1 MYSWMF
7 QLPQMIGNAGG
18 ETVNLRLTR
27 DRSGSEGGNWL
38 SSWVNFVFFFF
49 TRAQSRIL
57 HRLWLMEPTI
67 SWGFIINK
75 RLDSVRDLT
84 RRSHSSVSRTMPGI
98 IRFNKHIFIIII
110 PWRTQEMLIS
120 CMWLPKWR
128 IYCDMLH
135 LGWVGLRRPVDAL
148 HNIYQA
154 DSQQSPLFIWF
165 AFVFWSLSTHNK
177 LLHKRVNN
185 QTAII
190 GFRGDKTAV
199 DSGWINRQFN

>member
-1 MYSWMF
+1 MLVEKLLIYDW
-7 QLPQMIGNAGG
+7 PEIAAGQKVA
-18 ETVNLRLTR
+18 TDCLL
-27 DRSGSEGGNWL
+27 GST
-38 SSWVNFVFFFF
+38 SSSSSSHVLKVLFCIAFDWW
-49 TRAQSRIL
+49 I
-57 HRLWLMEPTI
+57 MEPTI

-84 RRSHSSVSRTMPGI
+84 RRSHSSVSGTMPGI
-98 IRFNKHIFIIII
+98 IRFNKYIFIIII